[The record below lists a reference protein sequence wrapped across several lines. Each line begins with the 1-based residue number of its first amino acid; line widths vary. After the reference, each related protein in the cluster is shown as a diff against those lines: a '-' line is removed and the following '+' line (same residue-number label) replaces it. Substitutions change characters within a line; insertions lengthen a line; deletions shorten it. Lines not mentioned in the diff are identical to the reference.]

1 MKKMTALAALLIF
14 ILSAAALAGT
24 ADLIP
29 PFHWTY
35 HSLSHLHEAGLI
47 NEEVVP
53 GKSAFTPTQ
62 VASMIVMALKHA
74 ENEPEKLGDAEFSV
88 MKQLA
93 AAYKDSFRQAGYDYD
108 EIRKDIEIAAMRAG
122 LTAADDAA
130 KADALSAEAA
140 RVVNSFTFDLYKRT
154 ASSRSGSSFFI
165 SPYSVSTALA
175 MTYAGARGATEKEME
190 KVLFFSPDVHKSMGA
205 LINAINGVPQDVA
218 QVSCANA
225 LWPAKEEKI
234 LPEFAQ
240 TLEEYYGA
248 SLSPLDYAGAP
259 ENSRRTVNKWVEKNT
274 NNKIKDLVPQGAFT
288 RDTVLTLTNA
298 VYFKSSWLDE
308 FQPENTEPRPFWP
321 TEDHSVNVVTMRRRG
336 GKANY
341 AKFPECEIVEMPY
354 KGDLFSMLV
363 ILPDRKKGLD
373 AVEKILTEQQLSEWT
388 SRFIPR
394 RVDISMP
401 KFKQESS
408 YELSDMLSDM
418 GMRSAFS
425 SRADFS
431 GINGTGEIQIDKVLH
446 KTFVDVAE
454 EGTEAAAATAIIMM
468 KSSLAAPQEDV
479 VIFRADHPFIY
490 LIKDNKSNAILF
502 IGRYMK
508 P

>member
-1 MKKMTALAALLIF
+1 MKKTTAFAALLIF
-14 ILSAAALAGT
+14 VLFAAASAET

-62 VASMIVMALKHA
+62 VASLIVLALKHA
-74 ENEPEKLGDAEFSV
+74 ENDPEKLGDAEFSDL
-88 MKQLA
+88 KQLT
-93 AAYKDSFRQAGYDYD
+93 AAYKDSFRPAGFEYE

-122 LTAADDAA
+122 LTTADDSA

-140 RVVNSFTFDLYKRT
+140 RMVNSFTFDLYRQA
-154 ASSRSGSSFFI
+154 ASTRSGSSFFI

-175 MTYAGARGATEKEME
+175 MTYAGARGATESEME
-190 KVLFFSPDVHKSMGA
+190 KTLSFSPDMHESMGA
-205 LINAINGVPQDVA
+205 LISALNRVPQDVA

-240 TLEEYYGA
+240 TLAEYYGA
-248 SLSPLDYAGAP
+248 ALTPLDYAGAP
-259 ENSRRTVNKWVEKNT
+259 ENSRRTVNKWVENNT
-274 NNKIKDLVPQGAFT
+274 NQKIKDIVPPGAFT
-288 RDTVLTLTNA
+288 RDTVLTLTNTI
-298 VYFKSSWLDE
+298 YFRSSWLEE

-321 TEDHSVNVVTMRRRG
+321 AEDHSVNVITMRRRAG
-336 GKANY
+336 EMNY

-354 KGDLFSMLV
+354 KGELFSMLV
-363 ILPDRKKGLD
+363 ILPDRKKGID
-373 AVEKILTEQQLSEWT
+373 SVEKILTEKQLSEWT
-388 SRFIPR
+388 SRLIPR
-394 RVDISMP
+394 RVEISIP

-408 YELSDMLSDM
+408 YELSEMLSDM
-418 GMRSAFS
+418 GMPSAFS
-425 SRADFS
+425 PGADFS
-431 GINGTGEIQIDKVLH
+431 GINGTGDLHIDKVLH

-468 KSSLAAPQEDV
+468 KNAHAGAQDDL

-490 LIKDNKSNAILF
+490 LIKENKSDAILF
-502 IGRYMK
+502 VGRYMK